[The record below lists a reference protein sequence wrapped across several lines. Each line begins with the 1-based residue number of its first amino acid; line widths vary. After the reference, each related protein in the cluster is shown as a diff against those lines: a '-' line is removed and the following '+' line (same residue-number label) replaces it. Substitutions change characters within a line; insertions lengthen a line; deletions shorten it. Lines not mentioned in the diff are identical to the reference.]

1 MSATAD
7 VIYNYDGTFEGLL
20 CCVFE
25 SYDKKEIPIAI
36 VGPDCVQ
43 NMLLASKDILTDPL
57 KAKRVQ
63 SSIPKKIS
71 YEVYE
76 FVCQAFLTCFPKKE
90 LYILLFLRQ
99 AYKWGAQIMN
109 RLTDEIVYPLYKA
122 VQHLQKES
130 HLLKGFIRFSVANQ
144 VLISEIGPK
153 NFVLPLLK
161 QHFMERYPEE
171 KFLIYDKTHQMGLL
185 YQPYQAR
192 IVPIDALEMPEF
204 DETEIQFRQLW
215 KLFYDTIEIKGR
227 HNEKCRMTQM
237 PKRYWDYMTE
247 FQTAPMV
254 RRKIVEGPEKLPIKN
269 K

>member
-7 VIYNYDGTFEGLL
+7 VIYNYDGSFEGLL

-25 SYDKKEIPIAI
+25 SYDKKEIPLAI
-36 VGPDCVQ
+36 IGPDCVQ
-43 NMLLASKDILTDPL
+43 NMLLAVKDILTDPL

-63 SSIPKKIS
+63 ISILQKIS

-76 FVCQAFLTCFPKKE
+76 FVGQAFLTCFPEKE

-99 AYKWGAQIMN
+99 AFKCGPQIMN
-109 RLTDEIVYPLYKA
+109 HLTDEIVYPLYKA

-144 VLISEIGPK
+144 VLVSEIGPK
-153 NFVLPLLK
+153 NFVLPFLK

-171 KFLIYDKTHQMGLL
+171 RFLIYDKTHQMGLL
-185 YQPYQAR
+185 YQPYQSR

-204 DETEIQFRQLW
+204 DETEVQFRQLW

-237 PKRYWDYMTE
+237 PKRYWAYMTE
-247 FQTAPMV
+247 FQETLEV
-254 RRKIVEGPEKLPIKN
+254 SRKIAAGPQKLNAK
-269 K
+269 

>member
-1 MSATAD
+1 MSASAD
-7 VIYNYDGTFEGLL
+7 VIYSYDGTFEGLL

-25 SYDKKEIPIAI
+25 SYDKKEIPLAI

-43 NMLLASKDILTDPL
+43 NMLLTGKDILTDPL

-76 FVCQAFLTCFPKKE
+76 FVCQAFLTCFPEKE

-99 AYKWGAQIMN
+99 AYKYGAQVMN
-109 RLTDEIVYPLYKA
+109 RLTDEIIYPLYKA

-161 QHFMERYPEE
+161 QHFIERYPEE
-171 KFLIYDKTHQMGLL
+171 RFLIYDKTHQMGLL

-204 DETEIQFRQLW
+204 DEVEIQFRKLW
-215 KLFYDTIEIKGR
+215 KLFYDTIEIKER

-247 FQTAPMV
+247 FKEAPTV
-254 RRKIVEGPEKLPIKN
+254 NHKIAAGPKKLNAK
-269 K
+269 

>member
-7 VIYNYDGTFEGLL
+7 VIYNYDGSFEGLL

-25 SYDKKEIPIAI
+25 SYDKKEIPLAI
-36 VGPDCVQ
+36 IGPDYRQ
-43 NMLLASKDILTDPL
+43 NMLLAGKDILTDPL

-76 FVCQAFLTCFPKKE
+76 FVGQAFLTCFSEKE

-99 AYKWGAQIMN
+99 AYKCGPQIMN
-109 RLTDEIVYPLYKA
+109 HLTDEIVYPLYKA

-171 KFLIYDKTHQMGLL
+171 RFLIYDKTHQMGLL
-185 YQPYQAR
+185 YQPYQSR

-204 DETEIQFRQLW
+204 DEKEIQFRQLW

-247 FQTAPMV
+247 FQTAPTLK
-254 RRKIVEGPEKLPIKN
+254 RKIPNGPEKLPVKY